1 MYLRLVKLKLN
12 LELEIRNRIY
22 YKTKFR
28 TKFLVNLKNLK
39 INIKNRQ
46 RKNKFKNGSTAI
58 SFPTHGAV
66 LTRSR

>member
-28 TKFLVNLKNLK
+28 TKFPVNLKNLK
-39 INIKNRQ
+39 IDIKNRQ
-46 RKNKFKNGSTAI
+46 K
-58 SFPTHGAV
+58 
-66 LTRSR
+66 LTEKK